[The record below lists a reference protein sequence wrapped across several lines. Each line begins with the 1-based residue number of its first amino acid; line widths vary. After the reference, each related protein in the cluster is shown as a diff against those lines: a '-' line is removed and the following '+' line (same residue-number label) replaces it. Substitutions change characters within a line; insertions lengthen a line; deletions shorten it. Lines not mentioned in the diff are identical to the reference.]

1 MNPLALECLLSRF
14 STGPKHLVDPGP
26 NASQLELMVQAGLRG
41 PDHGELVPWRVVVI
55 DGAAKVRMADLFVQH
70 AQQKGKSPE
79 AIEMERDRALRA
91 PTTLAVIAQ
100 IDPAH
105 PLVPAHEQWMCIGGA
120 ITNMLNAAHAMG
132 FGAKILSGDKTRS
145 ASILQAFCQPGET
158 LAGWITLGTPNKKP
172 STNKPKDWRRVL
184 SPW

>member
-1 MNPLALECLLSRF
+1 MNPSALECLLSRF

-120 ITNMLNAAHAMG
+120 TTNKLNAGPALGLWRQDSQWRQNPFSLHLASLLPARRNFGRLDHAG
-132 FGAKILSGDKTRS
+132 YAQQKAKH
-145 ASILQAFCQPGET
+145 Q
-158 LAGWITLGTPNKKP
+158 
-172 STNKPKDWRRVL
+172 
-184 SPW
+184 